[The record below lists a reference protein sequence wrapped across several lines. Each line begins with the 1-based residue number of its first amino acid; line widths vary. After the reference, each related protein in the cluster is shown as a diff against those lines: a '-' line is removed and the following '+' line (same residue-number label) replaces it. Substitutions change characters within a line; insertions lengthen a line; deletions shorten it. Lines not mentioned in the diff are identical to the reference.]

1 MPAYEVLVMA
11 KAAVQRGELV
21 DVVRGLAQRVI
32 KDGGVVMAVKS
43 YGTVRLA
50 YDVKKRD
57 GWHQQG
63 QVVQVEV
70 NAPASLAQQLEHLN
84 KDERL
89 LRWLL
94 LKRRPKR
101 WMTWRGEA
109 MQSATMPPPRP
120 CGPRPLCLVLL
131 PGLVLGSLLM
141 LLLVVVVVVVVVLL
155 LLPPIMLLVLAWL
168 IEDSITLDVM
178 PRLSLV

>member
-109 MQSATMPPPRP
+109 MQSATMPPPQAMWP
-120 CGPRPLCLVLL
+120 PPAL
-131 PGLVLGSLLM
+131 PGAAAGFGARVPANAALGGGGGGGGGVAAPAADYAPGSRM
-141 LLLVVVVVVVVVLL
+141 
-155 LLPPIMLLVLAWL
+155 AN
-168 IEDSITLDVM
+168 
-178 PRLSLV
+178 

>member
-1 MPAYEVLVMA
+1 HTPTSPSRYPNSIAAPLATPPSPSPPRSAGIVASIGARAQMPPYEVLVMA
-11 KAAVQRGELV
+11 KAAVQRRELA
-21 DVVRGLAQRVI
+21 DLVRGLAQRVI
-32 KDGGVVMAVKS
+32 SDGGVVMAVKS

-63 QVVQVEV
+63 QVVQLEV

-94 LKRRPKR
+94 LKSRPKR
-101 WMTWRGEA
+101 WMVWRGEA
-109 MQSATMPPPRP
+109 LQSTTTPP
-120 CGPRPLCLVLL
+120 
-131 PGLVLGSLLM
+131 SQF
-141 LLLVVVVVVVVVLL
+141 
-155 LLPPIMLLVLAWL
+155 
-168 IEDSITLDVM
+168 T
-178 PRLSLV
+178 